1 MGDAIVQDMEYEKLP
16 PRCDRMESAEK
27 QRERRVRRKRD
38 GLCTDCGRTAFP
50 GMPRCAGCLYKRRN
64 SQTAYRVKNRELLNA
79 KEKERR
85 RDWERDGRCIR
96 CAAPLRDGETKYCMA
111 CKSFG
116 HEVLT

>member
-27 QRERRVRRKRD
+27 QRVRRKRD
-38 GLCTDCGRTAFP
+38 GLCTDCGQLAFP
-50 GMPRCAGCLYKRRN
+50 GVTRCAGCLYKRRN
-64 SQTAYRVKNRELLNA
+64 SQAVYKIKNRELLNA

-85 RDWERDGRCIR
+85 RGYLRDGKCIR